1 MIDFFHEGS
10 QVGFAINGVGGLIL
24 LFYVIIELSL
34 FFVTGTFLWHKL
46 LISLRVRKQVSNSI
60 PKWWKINKVSILTVA
75 KKKNNLL
82 DWNYECYV
90 EVQSKFSEDQW
101 TNDYVKTD
109 RWGKIVKSDLYDN
122 IKSYDIGNEDLIK
135 QYNRDNTLE
144 KLGI

>member
-1 MIDFFHEGS
+1 MIDFFHAGS
-10 QVGFAINGVGGLIL
+10 QVGFSINGVGGLIL

-46 LISLRVRKQVSNSI
+46 LISLRVGKQVKSTI

-82 DWNYECYV
+82 SWNYECYV
-90 EVQSKFSEDQW
+90 EVQSKFSEGSW

-109 RWGKIVKSDLYDN
+109 RWGKIVKCDLYDN
-122 IKSYDIGNEDLIK
+122 IKSYDVRFEDLIK
-135 QYNRDNTLE
+135 QYNRDNALE

>member
-10 QVGFAINGVGGLIL
+10 QVGFSINGVGGLIL
-24 LFYVIIELSL
+24 LFYIIIEWSMK
-34 FFVTGTFLWHKL
+34 FSTGTFLCQKL
-46 LISLRVRKQVSNSI
+46 LIAFNVYRQVKSTI
-60 PKWWKINKVSILTVA
+60 PKWWKIGKISIMSINR
-75 KKKNNLL
+75 KKNNLL

-90 EVQSKFSEDQW
+90 EVQSKFSEGSW

-122 IKSYDIGNEDLIK
+122 ITSYDVRNKDLIK